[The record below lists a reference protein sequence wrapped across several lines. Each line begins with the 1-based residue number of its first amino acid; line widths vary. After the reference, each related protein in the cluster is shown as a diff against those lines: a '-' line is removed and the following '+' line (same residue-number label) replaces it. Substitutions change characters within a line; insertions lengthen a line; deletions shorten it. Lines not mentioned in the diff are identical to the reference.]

1 MAEWL
6 GKALQKLLQRFES
19 ARDLRSEIKMPA
31 IFAGIF
37 YKTQL
42 PMPNK
47 KFLYLGLLSAVLLVL
62 SCFLP
67 WTTYNSVNLTFN
79 GFNVERFVT
88 GNFYGKAGYPIVV
101 LTAVIVLLFIIR
113 KLWAKRVAVFIS
125 AFLLAYIIR
134 TYIIFTSGLVEGD
147 VDTHF
152 GMYLLMASSI
162 LLLISSLFPYMPMQE
177 KNAS

>member
-19 ARDLRSEIKMPA
+19 ARDLENEHKMPA
-31 IFAGIF
+31 IIAGIF
-37 YKTQL
+37 YKCNL

-47 KFLYLGLLSAVLLVL
+47 NFLYLGLLAAALLVL

-88 GNFYGKAGYPIVV
+88 GNFYGKAGYPILF
-101 LTAVIVLLFIIR
+101 LTGVIVLLFLVK
-113 KLWAKRVAVFIS
+113 KLWAKRLAVFIS

-152 GMYLLMASSI
+152 GMYLLMISSI
-162 LLLISSLFPYMPMQE
+162 LVFISSLFPYMPRQE
-177 KNAS
+177 KNAP